1 MKVAPSRLHRRL
13 LRFSLVSVVTF
24 SAALPVAAATEG
36 AAALQ
41 RLNRAL
47 VGEQVDALRLVWT
60 GGVPGAGAYR
70 RLRIESGKATLERCD
85 ASCQQVGAALA
96 LSGGERAQLI
106 SRLRSAELGALRDSE
121 QETPDRQLE
130 IAVEGAAIGHWKL
143 ARADWPAPP
152 DGYGVAD
159 YLDELAKRIEKG
171 ASARSAVAVPAT
183 AAELGSLRLQLRVQ
197 PRNRAGGLVVVEAG
211 KLRVTPEEGSLA
223 RTPRPRP
230 FERPLSSDEQS
241 QLIANLKAARL
252 DELDG
257 LVPKRGQPA
266 IGDEDGRVAT
276 LHLMPAD
283 GGSATGNP
291 RGYERY
297 LTDLSRSPASALVGQ
312 LLGFLVTESSQRAA
326 QTAAAPRSLSGRG
339 AVR

>member
-1 MKVAPSRLHRRL
+1 MKVAPSRRAL
-13 LRFSLVSVVTF
+13 LCFSFFFTAVTF
-24 SAALPVAAATEG
+24 PVAFPVAAAPEG

-41 RLNRAL
+41 RLNGAL
-47 VGEQVDALRLVWT
+47 VGEQVDALRIVWT
-60 GGVPGAGAYR
+60 GGVPGGGAYR
-70 RLRIESGKATLERCD
+70 RLRIESGRASLERCD
-85 ASCQQVGAALA
+85 ASCQPVGAPLK

-106 SRLRSAELGALRDSE
+106 SRLRSAELGSLRDSE
-121 QETPDRQLE
+121 QGAPDRQLE
-130 IAVEGAAIGHWKL
+130 VELAGAPIGQWKV
-143 ARADWPAPP
+143 ARADWPTPP

-159 YLDELAKRIEKG
+159 YLDDLGKRIEKG
-171 ASARSAVAVPAT
+171 AAARPAVAVPAT
-183 AAELGSLRLQLRVQ
+183 VAELAGLRLQLRVQ

-230 FERPLSSDEQS
+230 FERALSSDEQT

-257 LVPKRGQPA
+257 LVPKRAQPA
-266 IGDEDGRVAT
+266 IGDEDGRLAT
-276 LHLMPAD
+276 LHLMPSD
-283 GGSATGNP
+283 GAAATGQP

-297 LTDLSRSPASALVGQ
+297 MADLGRSPASALVGQ
-312 LLGFLVTESSQRAA
+312 LVGFLVTESAQRAA
-326 QTAAAPRSLSGRG
+326 QTAAAPRSPSGRG